1 MVQRNCSITFG
12 HGLTFNLKGASKSIT
27 KEPTSAAADD
37 TPTPPGRPKFPSFP
51 FPRALP
57 PLPAGLGKLPSPNP
71 NFQKCFQDFNIDQEC
86 GQQIMNS
93 FTSLKFNVDAK
104 CCQSIQQVIDD
115 CVSAIFGNFDNPF
128 FGPLLKLFCSSGSP

>member
-1 MVQRNCSITFG
+1 MMKNVFAVVLFFIVFT
-12 HGLTFNLKGASKSIT
+12 A
-27 KEPTSAAADD
+27 SAAADD